1 MEIEIYSMPLKIGR
15 RKQRMER
22 QHELRRWKT
31 LHQER
36 VKELWDS
43 DGLIVFAGVVTIAIA
58 VITGAICANNVSNLE
73 WMYRWLKITISLSS
87 IFVAGFSVGAFFNIC
102 VRIYALFTYPYP
114 LPKLNFKQT
123 YKFGNQNGPK

>member
-1 MEIEIYSMPLKIGR
+1 MEIEIDSMPLKIGR
-15 RKQRMER
+15 RKQRTER

-43 DGLIVFAGVVTIAIA
+43 DELIVFAGVVTAVLS
-58 VITGAICANNVSNLE
+58 VITGAVCANNMSNLE
-73 WMYRWLKITISLSS
+73 WMYGWLKVTISLSS

-102 VRIYALFTYPYP
+102 VRIYALFSYPYP
-114 LPKLNFKQT
+114 LPKFNFKQT
-123 YKFGNQNGPK
+123 YKFGNQNGSK